1 MLGLDYTVTGDRF
14 DQKKLKESWLWPNQR
29 LIKNKLLKARNLN
42 DNSERLV
49 DSSTFNV
56 IRFLALKY
64 SIFVKGSV
72 QHIPVIKQDKQ
83 KEKKSKN
90 KHGREHLRSIKV
102 NLIVS
107 IFQPTA

>member
-14 DQKKLKESWLWPNQR
+14 DPKKLKESWLWPNQR
-29 LIKNKLLKARNLN
+29 LIKNNKLLKARNLN

-56 IRFLALKY
+56 IRFLSLKY

-72 QHIPVIKQDKQ
+72 QHIPVI
-83 KEKKSKN
+83 
-90 KHGREHLRSIKV
+90 
-102 NLIVS
+102 
-107 IFQPTA
+107 

>member
-14 DQKKLKESWLWPNQR
+14 DKKKLKESWLWPNQR

-72 QHIPVIKQDKQ
+72 QHIPVI
-83 KEKKSKN
+83 
-90 KHGREHLRSIKV
+90 
-102 NLIVS
+102 
-107 IFQPTA
+107 

>member
-72 QHIPVIKQDKQ
+72 QHIPVI
-83 KEKKSKN
+83 
-90 KHGREHLRSIKV
+90 
-102 NLIVS
+102 
-107 IFQPTA
+107 

>member
-14 DQKKLKESWLWPNQR
+14 DQKKLKESWLWPNQQ

-42 DNSERLV
+42 DNSERSV

-72 QHIPVIKQDKQ
+72 QHIPVI
-83 KEKKSKN
+83 
-90 KHGREHLRSIKV
+90 
-102 NLIVS
+102 
-107 IFQPTA
+107 